1 MAGDMGNRVN
11 EMQEPRIQR
20 RLLKTLFATGLL
32 ATSAL
37 AAMEA
42 APDQVDLRNGRDIN
56 EVCAGCHGEY
66 GQGGKEGEYPRL
78 AGLPAPFIA
87 YQLVLFR
94 DRKRTNLA
102 MVESV
107 DHRQMPDP
115 DIQDVSAYLASL
127 EIASKLP
134 PADETAPGFNAYER
148 LLASKRLVQIPR
160 AEGDPEAGQKL
171 YRRECAS
178 CHGDQGQGDLR
189 DAVPFLAGQYTNYLW
204 RQIDK
209 YIDKGRLHDPSEPD
223 AEELL
228 AAFKREELR
237 DILAY
242 LSTLDD

>member
-1 MAGDMGNRVN
+1 
-11 EMQEPRIQR
+11 MQKPRNQHWA
-20 RLLKTLFATGLL
+20 LNALFATGLL
-32 ATSAL
+32 ASSAQ
-37 AAMEA
+37 AAMEPA
-42 APDQVDLRNGRDIN
+42 VDRVDLRNGRDIN
-56 EVCAGCHGEY
+56 EVCAGCHGEF

-78 AGLPAPFIA
+78 AGLPAAFIA
-87 YQLVLFR
+87 HQLALFR

-115 DIQDVSAYLASL
+115 DIQDVSAYLAGL
-127 EIASKLP
+127 KIASKLP

-160 AEGDPEAGQKL
+160 AEGDPEAGKKL

-178 CHGDQGQGDLR
+178 CHGEQGQGDPR
-189 DAVPFLAGQYTNYLW
+189 DAVPFLAGQYINYLS

-209 YIDKGRLHDPSEPD
+209 YLDKGRLHDPSEPD

-228 AAFKREELR
+228 AAFKAEELR
-237 DILAY
+237 DIFAY

>member
-1 MAGDMGNRVN
+1 MGGMGNRLS
-11 EMQEPRIQR
+11 EMQEPRNQHWA
-20 RLLKTLFATGLL
+20 LNALFATGLL
-32 ATSAL
+32 ASSAQ
-37 AAMEA
+37 AAMELA
-42 APDQVDLRNGRDIN
+42 VDKVDLRNGRDIN
-56 EVCAGCHGEY
+56 EVCAGCHGEF

-78 AGLPAPFIA
+78 AGLPAAFIA
-87 YQLVLFR
+87 HQLALFR

-115 DIQDVSAYLASL
+115 DIQDVSAYLAGL
-127 EIASKLP
+127 KIASKLP

-160 AEGDPEAGQKL
+160 AEGDPEAGKKL

-178 CHGDQGQGDLR
+178 CHGDQGQGDPR
-189 DAVPFLAGQYTNYLW
+189 DAVPFLAGQYTNYLS

-209 YIDKGRLHDPSEPD
+209 YIEKGRLHDPSEPD

-228 AAFKREELR
+228 AAFKAEELR
-237 DILAY
+237 DIFAY